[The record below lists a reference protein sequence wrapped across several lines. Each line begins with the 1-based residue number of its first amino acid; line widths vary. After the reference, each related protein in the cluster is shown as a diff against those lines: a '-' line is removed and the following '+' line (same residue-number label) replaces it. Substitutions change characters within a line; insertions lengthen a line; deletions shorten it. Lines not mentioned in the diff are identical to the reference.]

1 MFNLLGQLRDEFVLK
16 VVQGEREE
24 VIPTDEITELHLTTT
39 PKESFG
45 LVRDEH
51 GEIVGNVYGYGGREE
66 SRQQCIQQAEEST
79 RNQYPEGF

>member
-24 VIPTDEITELHLTTT
+24 VILTDEITELHLTTT

-45 LVRDEH
+45 LVRSD
-51 GEIVGNVYGYGGREE
+51 GEIVGNVYGYGGREA
-66 SRQQCIQQAEEST
+66 SRQECIQQAEEIT